1 MENIEKY
8 LADGFWK
15 DHYSEEIKKNK
26 NGELYV
32 PLKYLEQ
39 ESNIVIFDHNV
50 DCEPFAYMKNLNEA
64 SFCNCKLSNIS
75 ILAKI
80 PYLKRLSFTN
90 CTFDGEGL
98 AALSKAP
105 ALSRINLNRMSAE
118 GLLELK
124 GIKTL
129 KRLNLGN
136 VTDIKPE
143 DITVFKNL
151 RTLEIDNMDL
161 HDCSFIG
168 ELPELRIL
176 DLNRHSLDNL
186 DFLKMLPKLH
196 KFMLQEAAGNEDG
209 LAAISGMANLKEF
222 IYPVKDLSVYK
233 DCRKIE
239 EIGIASSGVHGFEA
253 LEGSNVNGFTIC
265 GTERG
270 NSRYHNEI
278 LENLRKY
285 IKHPYSYSY

>member
-32 PLKYLEQ
+32 PFKYLEQ

-186 DFLKMLPKLH
+186 DFLKMLPNLV
-196 KFMLQEAAGNEDG
+196 KFRLLKPAANEEG
-209 LAAISGMANLKEF
+209 LIGLNKFPNLKEF
-222 IYPVKDLSVYK
+222 IYPVKDLSLYK
-233 DCRKIE
+233 GCEKLKE
-239 EIGIASSGVHGFEA
+239 PGISPKTTGGFEVFK
-253 LEGSNVNGFTIC
+253 GSKVECFIIC
-265 GTERG
+265 GST
-270 NSRYHNEI
+270 SNEQV
-278 LENLRKY
+278 NY
-285 IKHPYSYSY
+285 IAKEMKRHCKIYSYGRQS

>member
-8 LADGFWK
+8 LAEGFWK
-15 DHYSEEIKKNK
+15 EHYSEEIKKNK

-32 PLKYLEQ
+32 PLKYFEQ
-39 ESNIVIFDHNV
+39 EKHIVIFDHNV
-50 DCEPFAYMKNLNEA
+50 DCGPFAYMKNLNEA

-75 ILAKI
+75 VLAKI
-80 PYLKRLSFTN
+80 PYLKRLNFAN

-143 DITVFKNL
+143 DITVFRNL

-161 HDCSFIG
+161 HSCTFIG

-176 DLNRHSLDNL
+176 DLNRDNL
-186 DFLKMLPKLH
+186 DFLKMLPNLV
-196 KFMLQEAAGNEDG
+196 KFRLLKPVANEEG
-209 LAAISGMANLKEF
+209 LIGLDKFKNLKEF
-222 IYPVKDLSVYK
+222 IYPVKDLSLYK
-233 DCRKIE
+233 GCKKLKE
-239 EIGIASSGVHGFEA
+239 PGISPETTKGFEVFKGSKA
-253 LEGSNVNGFTIC
+253 EGFIIC
-265 GTERG
+265 GST
-270 NSRYHNEI
+270 SNEQVDYVAK
-278 LENLRKY
+278 EMKKY
-285 IKHPYSYSY
+285 CKIYTYGRQS

>member
-8 LADGFWK
+8 LAEGFWK
-15 DHYSEEIKKNK
+15 EHYSEEIKKNK

-32 PLKYLEQ
+32 PLKYFEQ
-39 ESNIVIFDHNV
+39 EKHIVIFDHNV
-50 DCEPFAYMKNLNEA
+50 DCGPFAYMKNLNEA

-75 ILAKI
+75 VLAKI
-80 PYLKRLSFTN
+80 PYLKRLSFAN
-90 CTFDGEGL
+90 CTFDGEDL

-143 DITVFKNL
+143 DITVFRNL

-161 HDCSFIG
+161 HSCTFIG

-176 DLNRHSLDNL
+176 DLNRDNL
-186 DFLKMLPKLH
+186 DFLKMLPNLV
-196 KFMLQEAAGNEDG
+196 KFRLLKPAANEEG
-209 LAAISGMANLKEF
+209 LIGLDKFKNLKEF
-222 IYPVKDLSVYK
+222 IYPVKDLSLYK
-233 DCRKIE
+233 GCKNLKE
-239 EIGIASSGVHGFEA
+239 PGISPETTKGFEVFK
-253 LEGSNVNGFTIC
+253 GSKAEGFTIC
-265 GTERG
+265 GST
-270 NSRYHNEI
+270 SNEQVDYVAK
-278 LENLRKY
+278 EMKKY
-285 IKHPYSYSY
+285 CKIYTYGRQS

>member
-118 GLLELK
+118 GLL
-124 GIKTL
+124 
-129 KRLNLGN
+129 
-136 VTDIKPE
+136 
-143 DITVFKNL
+143 
-151 RTLEIDNMDL
+151 
-161 HDCSFIG
+161 
-168 ELPELRIL
+168 
-176 DLNRHSLDNL
+176 
-186 DFLKMLPKLH
+186 
-196 KFMLQEAAGNEDG
+196 
-209 LAAISGMANLKEF
+209 
-222 IYPVKDLSVYK
+222 
-233 DCRKIE
+233 
-239 EIGIASSGVHGFEA
+239 
-253 LEGSNVNGFTIC
+253 
-265 GTERG
+265 
-270 NSRYHNEI
+270 
-278 LENLRKY
+278 
-285 IKHPYSYSY
+285 